1 MQHERKIS
9 AKKEAFCKRLKE
21 MFLKYEKCALITAEN
36 VNATQLLHIRHDLLG
51 EAEIIFGK
59 NSLMRI
65 VVKELVESGERPQLK
80 ILITAQE
87 HQKVVSDDEE
97 EVKKKVKEGPLY
109 NGVGLCFTNGP
120 FSKIK
125 EVIDNNCVG
134 SPAKV
139 GAISPVDVIVP
150 PMRTTLPPTQVSVLH
165 ALNIQSKIF
174 KGTIEITGEKMLIK
188 KGDKV
193 GASEANLLSLLGIQ
207 PFKYTLN
214 VVGLYDGGNLYG
226 PEILEISDAVLGAK
240 FGQALRNVAGL
251 SLAIGYAN
259 KASAPHLVGAAF
271 KNIASIAVALD
282 IKMKQIEELQAVLS
296 DPEAL
301 AKAQAAASSAPAAGG
316 EAAKEEKKEEEEAAP
331 MGMDLDDIFG

>member
-1 MQHERKIS
+1 MHHEKKIS
-9 AKKEAFCKRLKE
+9 DKKLAFCARLKAL
-21 MFLKYEKCALITAEN
+21 FLKYNKCALITAEN

-51 EAEIIFGK
+51 QAEIVFGK
-59 NSLMRI
+59 NSLMRR
-65 VVKELVESGERPQLK
+65 VVKDLVESGERPDLK

-87 HQKVVSDDEE
+87 HQKVTEEDEE
-97 EVKKKVKEGPLY
+97 LKRKIKEGPLY

-120 FSKIK
+120 FTRVK

-139 GAISPVDVIVP
+139 GAISPVDVIIP

-174 KGTIEITGEKMLIK
+174 KGTIEITGEKMLIN
-188 KGDKV
+188 KGEKV

-214 VVGLYDGGNLYG
+214 VVGLYDNGNLYG
-226 PEILEISDAVLGAK
+226 PEILEISDAVLQAK
-240 FGQALRNVAGL
+240 FGQALKNVAGL
-251 SLAIGYAN
+251 SVAIGYAN
-259 KASAPHLVGAAF
+259 KASAQHLVGAAF

-282 IKMKQIEELQAVLS
+282 IKMKQIEELQALLA

-301 AKAQAAASSAPAAGG
+301 AKMQAAAAAAPAGG
-316 EAAKEEKKEEEEAAP
+316 DAPKQEEKKEEEAVALD
-331 MGMDLDDIFG
+331 MGLDDIFG